1 LQPKFIKSN
10 EDKRERA
17 VQRQIEDRRLVEEK
31 SQQIENLQE
40 EIAALQKVKAEF
52 DAEIQKLKNY
62 EVGDFFGEILL
73 IWVF

>member
-62 EVGDFFGEILL
+62 EVSS
-73 IWVF
+73 

>member
-1 LQPKFIKSN
+1 LQPKFVKSN

-31 SQQIENLQE
+31 SQQIENLQG

-62 EVGDFFGEILL
+62 EVSS
-73 IWVF
+73 